1 MHSRLPL
8 LLGASMSIVSLT
20 SAGPI
25 AYGVCQA
32 GCSGIVVACYAAAGV
47 TFGTIAAAAAPPAI
61 IACNTAYGACQAAC
75 ASVLLTPTP

>member
-1 MHSRLPL
+1 MQLKDVL
-8 LLGASMSIVSLT
+8 LTT
-20 SAGPI
+20 SVFAVPTVVAGPLG
-25 AYGVCQA
+25 YGICQA
-32 GCSGIVVACYAAAGV
+32 GCSTVVVACYAAAGA